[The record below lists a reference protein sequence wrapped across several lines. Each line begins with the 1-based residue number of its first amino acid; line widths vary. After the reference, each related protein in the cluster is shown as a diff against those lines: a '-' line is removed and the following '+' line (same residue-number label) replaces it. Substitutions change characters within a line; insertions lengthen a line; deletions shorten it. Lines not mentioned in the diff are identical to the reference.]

1 MIKILIIDDHAIVRR
16 GLRNLIIETF
26 AGAQIVECGT
36 GQETLQATQ
45 QETWDIATLDINLP
59 DINGIAVLKEM
70 KQHQPDLSIVV
81 LSLYPEQQYALR
93 ALKAGASAY
102 LTKETAPE
110 ELISAMKK
118 VLAGGRYVSTS
129 LAQELA
135 AYVSGET
142 SDSLLHT
149 LSNREL
155 EVLRLIGLGKT
166 GVEIAAQL
174 SLSVK
179 TISTYRARMLEKLHL
194 KTTPSLIRFAL
205 EQHLLD

>member
-16 GLRNLIIETF
+16 GLRNLITEAF
-26 AGAQIVECGT
+26 AGSKIVECGT
-36 GQETLQATQ
+36 GHETLQVTQ

-59 DINGIAVLKEM
+59 DKNGIAVLKEM
-70 KQHQPDLSIVV
+70 KQHQPDLPIIV

-110 ELISAMKK
+110 ELISAIKK

-142 SDSLLHT
+142 SASLLHT

-155 EVLRLIGLGKT
+155 EVLRLIGQGKT
-166 GVEIAAQL
+166 GVEIASQL
-174 SLSVK
+174 SLSEK

-194 KTTPSLIRFAL
+194 KTTSSLIRFAL
-205 EQHLLD
+205 EQQLLE